1 MSMFDKLD
9 SVISRYEQ
17 LTEKLAD
24 PSIYDRQKE
33 FKEISSE
40 RSGIE
45 ELVQVYRE
53 YKKLKADLEG
63 TKDILRNE
71 KDEELR
77 EMAKLDLS
85 DMEAQMPVY
94 EERLRLLL
102 LPKDPLDE
110 KNVIMEMRAG
120 AGGDEASIFVGDM
133 FRMYQNY
140 FKTLGFKVNIDS
152 ISEGDQGMKEII
164 FTVEGEKVYSKV
176 KWEAGVHRVQRVPK
190 TETMGRVHT
199 STITVAVMP
208 EVEDLDFELNMNEVR
223 VDVYRSSGA
232 GGQSVN
238 TTDSA
243 VRMTHIPTGLSVAC
257 QDERSQLKNKAKA
270 ARILK
275 ARIYEKMITEQKS
288 KSDAERKSQVGEG
301 DRSEKIRTYNYPQNR
316 VTDHR
321 IGLTSHNLEGI
332 MAGDLAEITNAL
344 IAHHQAELLKGQ
356 EE

>member
-45 ELVQVYRE
+45 ELVHVYRE
-53 YKKLKADLEG
+53 YKKLMADLEG

-85 DMEAQMPVY
+85 DMEAQVPDY

-243 VRMTHIPTGLSVAC
+243 VRMTHIPTGISVAC

-270 ARILK
+270 SRILK

>member
-53 YKKLKADLEG
+53 YKKLKIDLEG

-77 EMAKLDLS
+77 EMAKMDLS

-243 VRMTHIPTGLSVAC
+243 VRMTHIPTGISVAC

-270 ARILK
+270 SRILK

>member
-1 MSMFDKLD
+1 MSMFGKLD
-9 SVISRYEQ
+9 SVVARYEQ

-24 PSIYDRQKE
+24 PTLYDRQKE
-33 FKEISSE
+33 FKEVSSE

-53 YKKLKADLEG
+53 YRKLMTDLEG
-63 TKDILRNE
+63 IKDLLRNE

-85 DMEAQMPVY
+85 DMEGQVPTY
-94 EERLRLLL
+94 EEKLRLLL

-140 FKTLGFKVNIDS
+140 FKTLGFRVNIDS

-164 FTVEGEKVYSKV
+164 FTVEGEKVYSKL

-243 VRMTHIPTGLSVAC
+243 VRMTHIPTGISVAC

-270 ARILK
+270 SRILK

-288 KSDAERKSQVGEG
+288 KNDAERKSQVGEG

-332 MAGDLAEITNAL
+332 MAGDLTEITNAL

>member
-45 ELVQVYRE
+45 ELVHVYRE
-53 YKKLKADLEG
+53 YKELMADLEG

-85 DMEAQMPVY
+85 DMEAQVPDY

-243 VRMTHIPTGLSVAC
+243 VRMTHIPTGISVAC

-270 ARILK
+270 SRILK

>member
-1 MSMFDKLD
+1 MFDKLEA
-9 SVISRYEQ
+9 VVARYEQ

-45 ELVQVYRE
+45 ELVHVYRE
-53 YKKLKADLEG
+53 YKKLMADLEG

-85 DMEAQMPVY
+85 DMEAQVPDF

-243 VRMTHIPTGLSVAC
+243 VRMTHIPTGISVAC

-270 ARILK
+270 SRILK

>member
-1 MSMFDKLD
+1 MSMYDKLD
-9 SVISRYEQ
+9 SVVARYEQ

-24 PSIYDRQKE
+24 PSLYDRQKE
-33 FKEISSE
+33 FKEVSSE

-53 YKKLKADLEG
+53 YKKLMSDLEG

-77 EMAKLDLS
+77 EMAKMDLAE
-85 DMEAQMPVY
+85 MEAQVPDY

-152 ISEGDQGMKEII
+152 ISEGDQGIKEII

-243 VRMTHIPTGLSVAC
+243 VRMTHIPTGIVVAC
-257 QDERSQLKNKAKA
+257 QDERSQLKNKDKA

-288 KSDAERKSQVGEG
+288 KSDAERKSQVGDG

-316 VTDHR
+316 VSDHR

-332 MAGDLAEITNAL
+332 MAGDLKEITDAL

>member
-77 EMAKLDLS
+77 EMAKMDLS
-85 DMEAQMPVY
+85 DMEAQMPEY

-140 FKTLGFKVNIDS
+140 FKTLGFRVNIDS

-243 VRMTHIPTGLSVAC
+243 VRMTHIPTGISVAC

-270 ARILK
+270 SRILK

>member
-9 SVISRYEQ
+9 SVVARYEQ

-24 PSIYDRQKE
+24 PSLYDRQKE
-33 FKEISSE
+33 FKEVSSE

-53 YKKLKADLEG
+53 YRKLVTDLEG

-85 DMEAQMPVY
+85 EMEGQVPVY

-102 LPKDPLDE
+102 LPKDPLDD

-140 FKTLGFKVNIDS
+140 FKTLGFRVNIDS

-164 FTVEGEKVYSKV
+164 FTVEGEKVYSKL

-208 EVEDLDFELNMNEVR
+208 EVEDIDFELNMNEVR

-243 VRMTHIPTGLSVAC
+243 VRMTHIPTGIVVAC
-257 QDERSQLKNKAKA
+257 QDERSQLKNKDKA

-288 KSDAERKSQVGEG
+288 KNDAERKSQVGEG

-332 MAGDLAEITNAL
+332 MAGDLTEITNAL

>member
-1 MSMFDKLD
+1 MFDKLD

-45 ELVQVYRE
+45 ELVHVYRE
-53 YKKLKADLEG
+53 YKKLMADLEG

-85 DMEAQMPVY
+85 DMEAQVPDY

-243 VRMTHIPTGLSVAC
+243 VRMTHIPTGISVAC

-270 ARILK
+270 SRILK

>member
-1 MSMFDKLD
+1 
-9 SVISRYEQ
+9 
-17 LTEKLAD
+17 
-24 PSIYDRQKE
+24 
-33 FKEISSE
+33 
-40 RSGIE
+40 
-45 ELVQVYRE
+45 
-53 YKKLKADLEG
+53 
-63 TKDILRNE
+63 
-71 KDEELR
+71 
-77 EMAKLDLS
+77 
-85 DMEAQMPVY
+85 
-94 EERLRLLL
+94 
-102 LPKDPLDE
+102 
-110 KNVIMEMRAG
+110 MEMRAG

-243 VRMTHIPTGLSVAC
+243 VRMTHIPTGISVAC

-270 ARILK
+270 SRILK